1 MNKYI
6 RLIFLILILAP
17 GLCWAEVVQSP
28 VGEVVETPEE
38 LESREVLDSPE
49 VIDSF
54 EVMESAMDIDSSEIA
69 ATSQLGETVGTGV
82 DNDSWAYASANG
94 EEDGQGSGSSSSGC
108 VMSARTLP
116 GATGWAV
123 VFLLSLWCLQRRR
136 TTKREPISRF

>member
-28 VGEVVETPEE
+28 VGEVVETLEE
-38 LESREVLDSPE
+38 LESLEVLDSP
-49 VIDSF
+49 

-116 GATGWAV
+116 GATGWAL
-123 VFLLSLWCLQRRR
+123 VFLLSLWCLQRRK

>member
-28 VGEVVETPEE
+28 VGEVVETLEE
-38 LESREVLDSPE
+38 LESLEVLDSP
-49 VIDSF
+49 